1 MSQFPHRG
9 FRFGV
14 QVSKETTAKGW
25 AELARRTEAAGYE
38 VLTMPDH
45 FTDQLAPIPALMAA
59 ASATTTL
66 RVGALVFDND
76 YKHPVVLA
84 KELATI
90 DLLSE
95 GRLEIGLGAGW
106 MISDYEEAGI
116 PYDSPKVRIDRFI
129 EGVAVIRGAMA
140 EGSFSFS
147 GDHYTITNYNGQPK
161 PVQARPPLLIG
172 GGGKRVLSY
181 AAREADIIGINGTM
195 TAGVVGPEALSTMT
209 AESVD
214 EKVAIVAAAGAHRI
228 NDIEMNIRT
237 FFVKVTND
245 RAATVDGISSMFGV
259 SKDMIDASPFALIGS
274 VEECIEQ
281 LLERRERWGFSY
293 TIVGAENIDECAPIV
308 AALRGK

>member
-45 FTDQLAPIPALMAA
+45 FTDQLAPVPALMAA

-90 DLLSE
+90 DLLSD
-95 GRLEIGLGAGW
+95 GRLDIGLGAGW
-106 MISDYEEAGI
+106 MISDYEEAGMA
-116 PYDSPKVRIDRFI
+116 YDSPKVRIDRFI

-161 PVQARPPLLIG
+161 PIQARPPLLIG

-181 AAREADIIGINGTM
+181 AAREADIIGINGTL